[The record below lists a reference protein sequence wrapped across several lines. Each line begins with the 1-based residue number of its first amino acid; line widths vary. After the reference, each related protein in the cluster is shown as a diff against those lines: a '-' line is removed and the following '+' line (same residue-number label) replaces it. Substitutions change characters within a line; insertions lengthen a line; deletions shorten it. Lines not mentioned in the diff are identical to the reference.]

1 MIWYDEEELEGLNG
15 WDPNDVGELFED
27 KKTGRVFE
35 LTEVEVSL
43 RRIWLEEVGGEEEM
57 IYAEAD
63 DLPRDRFWLA

>member
-35 LTEVEVSL
+35 LTEVDVRL
-43 RRIWLEEVGGEEEM
+43 RKVWLESGDVM
-57 IYAEAD
+57 VCAD
-63 DLPRDRFWLA
+63 VEDLPRDRFWLA